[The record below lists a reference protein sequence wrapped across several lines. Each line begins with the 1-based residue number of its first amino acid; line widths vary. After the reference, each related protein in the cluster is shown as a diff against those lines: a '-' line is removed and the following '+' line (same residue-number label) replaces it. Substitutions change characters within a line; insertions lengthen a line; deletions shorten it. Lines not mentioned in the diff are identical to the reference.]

1 MRIVGLRKL
10 LGVTFAVAVVGAVAP
25 AAASAAVVYNVDT
38 TADANLSN
46 PTSKQCVAAVETP
59 KKCTLRAAIQAAD
72 NQPSATGVTINVP
85 AGVYK
90 LTVMDPTATAT
101 YLYVNNPGP
110 LNIVGAGASSTT
122 VDANFTDRAF
132 FLTNGGVT
140 ISGLTIANGSSGGL
154 GHVSSCPSP
163 GSISGSPDGGAI
175 YLQNGSL
182 TLQDDVI
189 TGNIAGGYGGGI
201 YTQSTG
207 ALTLAGVTVS
217 HNTSCANSEGPRA
230 GGGID
235 TYDRGPLTI
244 RGSTISDN
252 TASNGNG
259 GGIAETESNGTTKI
273 YDTTISGNH
282 AFDGGGIEASAGGTF
297 LLFGDL
303 LSGNKA
309 SNYGGGFDNSGNDTD
324 TFINT
329 TIAGNSASSGG
340 GGIETGTNFSEGP
353 LTAETISFST
363 LDDNTSS
370 SGFGNIDNGAGECS
384 FASTQ
389 VPSQCGGAAVD
400 DSIVIRG
407 GGGNC
412 HPGSVVSLGHNVFD
426 DTSDHGTQCGATS
439 SDIVTASP
447 KVAGL
452 ADNGGQTQTEALLPG
467 SPAVDAAN
475 VARCTSETKNPSG
488 NQVDQRGFVPRPQGA
503 RCDIG
508 AFEAT
513 PDLGITA
520 SPQQNSIQVGQQDT
534 VTDVIEN
541 SGAPEALNSTFTD
554 PGSGA
559 GYQFDSVS
567 STQGTCSHAATTA
580 ACDLG
585 TIASG
590 GKVTITLVVKGLTPG
605 LISLVSHTATSDL
618 DLDQANN
625 QASVGIDV
633 KSIPPPPPPPPPKPR
648 PSIALAKLGPAC
660 YAPNS
665 RITIK
670 ATARAVAAIRTVTV
684 TLGGKKIGS
693 YRSHPVAPTV
703 RKVTLKV
710 HASKL
715 QPGHT
720 YPVSATV
727 VDLLGRSAHS
737 ASRLTVCKPK
747 PKRGFTG

>member
-1 MRIVGLRKL
+1 MRIVGLRRL
-10 LGVTFAVAVVGAVAP
+10 LGSTLALAIAGAIAPAVAS
-25 AAASAAVVYNVDT
+25 ASVVYNVNT

-46 PTSKQCVAAVETP
+46 PSSKNCVAAVETP

-72 NQPSATGVTINVP
+72 NQPNSTSVTINVP
-85 AGVYK
+85 AGHYV

-101 YLYVNNPGP
+101 YLYVNNSGP
-110 LNIVGAGASSTT
+110 LDIVGAGASSTT

-140 ISGLTIANGSSGGL
+140 ISGLTIENGRSGGL

-163 GSISGSPDGGAI
+163 GSFSGPPDGGGI
-175 YLQNGSL
+175 YQLNGSL
-182 TLQDDVI
+182 MLQDDVI
-189 TGNIAGGYGGGI
+189 SGNIANGYGGGI
-201 YTQSTG
+201 FNEGPG

-217 HNTSCANSEGPRA
+217 HNTSCNNSSGPRA

-235 TYDRGPLTI
+235 SYEGGLLTI

-252 TASNGNG
+252 TAHNGNG
-259 GGIAETESNGTTKI
+259 GGIAETESSGTTKI
-273 YDTTISGNH
+273 YNTTISGNH
-282 AFDGGGIEASAGGTF
+282 AFDGGGIEASAPGTF

-303 LSGNKA
+303 LSGNQA
-309 SNYGGGFDNSGNDTD
+309 TNFGGGFDNSGSNTD

-329 TIAGNSASSGG
+329 TITGNSAPSGG
-340 GGIETGTNFSEGP
+340 GGIETGTIFSDSGP

-363 LDDNTSS
+363 LDGNTSS
-370 SGFGNIDNGAGECS
+370 SGSGNIDNSAGECTPQLS
-384 FASTQ
+384 VSS
-389 VPSQCGGAAVD
+389 PSQCGGATVD
-400 DSIVIRG
+400 DSIVVRG

-412 HPGSVVSLGHNVFD
+412 SLGSVVSLGHNVFD
-426 DTSDHGTQCGATS
+426 DTADHGTQCGATS

-488 NQVDQRGFVPRPQGA
+488 DMVDQRGFVPRPQGI

-513 PDLGITA
+513 PNLGVTA
-520 SPQQNSIQVGQQDT
+520 SPEQNSILVGKQDT
-534 VTDVIEN
+534 VTDVINN
-541 SGAPEALNSTFTD
+541 SGPTDALNSTFTD
-554 PGSGA
+554 PGA
-559 GYQFDSVS
+559 GYQIDSVATS
-567 STQGTCSHAATTA
+567 QGTCTHTATTVS
-580 ACDLG
+580 CQLG
-585 TIASG
+585 TIVSG
-590 GKVTITLVVKGLTPG
+590 GKVTITIVLTGLTPG

-625 QASVGIDV
+625 QAAVGIDV

-648 PSIALAKLGPAC
+648 PSIGLAKLGPAC
-660 YAPNS
+660 YPPHS
-665 RITIK
+665 MITIK

-684 TLGGKKIGS
+684 KLGGKKIGF

-703 RKVTLKV
+703 KRITLRV
-710 HASKL
+710 NASGL
-715 QPGHT
+715 RTGHT

-727 VDLLGRSAHS
+727 VDLLGRSAHAS
-737 ASRLTVCKPK
+737 SRLTVCKPK